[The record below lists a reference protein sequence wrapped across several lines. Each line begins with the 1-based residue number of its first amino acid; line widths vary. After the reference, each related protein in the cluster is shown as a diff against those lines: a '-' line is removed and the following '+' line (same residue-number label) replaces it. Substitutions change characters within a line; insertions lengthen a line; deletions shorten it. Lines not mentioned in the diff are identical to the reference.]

1 MQSSLNDRSC
11 VKRVDCKA
19 VEVQS
24 HAILVHFKNEKY
36 VLINERSQIMV

>member
-1 MQSSLNDRSC
+1 MQSSLNDRS
-11 VKRVDCKA
+11 RVDCKA

-36 VLINERSQIMV
+36 VLTSMNAHK